1 MDKRASAGISGFLG
15 IVVCIALYLLLRRF
29 FPGLSVVFLVILGLA
44 ALVTVGDYV
53 LGLQI
58 DNYGGLSNLGKK
70 SMLSSIQSMLP
81 FAQSLLSLCLEI
93 GYLAAMLRIARG
105 MYTSPQT
112 LRLGFDRF
120 WLLMRCTV
128 FKGLIMTGV
137 LFSCLYFGMMIY
149 MVTPFSDAAVAG
161 S

>member
-1 MDKRASAGISGFLG
+1 MDLRNRREIKTFALQRLKDSPSQQK
-15 IVVCIALYLLLRRF
+15 IVLIYGAL
-29 FPGLSVVFLVILGLA
+29 ILGLA

-112 LRLGFDRF
+112 LRLGCDRF
-120 WLLMRCTV
+120 
-128 FKGLIMTGV
+128 
-137 LFSCLYFGMMIY
+137 
-149 MVTPFSDAAVAG
+149 
-161 S
+161 